1 MRDPVAA
8 VELAYNIVDALRR
21 HAPQHSDCRAFQ
33 EMLAGNMLLAVWM
46 DRCAVVEKLRVGLLL
61 AVSLVS
67 TIMLT
72 FLLIVLLCIPVGC
85 VERERQQ
92 PRHRW

>member
-1 MRDPVAA
+1 MAA

-61 AVSLVS
+61 AVSLGFEQYAYIS
-67 TIMLT
+67 I
-72 FLLIVLLCIPVGC
+72 GC
-85 VERERQQ
+85 LALYCSRLR
-92 PRHRW
+92 